1 MSSFDD
7 IWNIIGPQ
15 QNRTKCPPCRAF
27 NAYKSFINISKN
39 NIKGD
44 CVELGV
50 WKGGISA
57 LFGKLCEEE
66 GNNRMVYSFDSF
78 EGMSECC
85 NHDIAEG
92 ETEVWL
98 AKQLPVQLRNFNLND
113 FNHTCYDLM
122 KLNPEKIKPIVG
134 WVDNTLPQFAS
145 KIEKISIL
153 RIDLDWYEPTKIALE
168 YLYDK
173 LEVGGYIIC
182 DDFGYWKGARKAII
196 DFREKNNIKTP
207 IIQTPNIDGS
217 PQKDL
222 KVGTEHYWIK
232 E

>member
-1 MSSFDD
+1 
-7 IWNIIGPQ
+7 
-15 QNRTKCPPCRAF
+15 
-27 NAYKSFINISKN
+27 
-39 NIKGD
+39 
-44 CVELGV
+44 GV

-66 GNNRMVYSFDSF
+66 GNNRKVHSFDSF
-78 EGMSECC
+78 QGMSECC

-92 ETEVWL
+92 EIEIGL

-113 FNHTCYDLM
+113 FNHTCYNLM
-122 KLNPEKIKPIVG
+122 KLDRENIIPIVG
-134 WVDNTLPQFAS
+134 WVDKTLPQNAS
-145 KIEKISIL
+145 KINKISIL
-153 RIDLDWYEPTKIALE
+153 RIDLDWYEPTKLALE

-173 LEVGGYIIC
+173 VEIGGYIIC
-182 DDFGYWKGARKAII
+182 DDFGYWKGSRKAILE
-196 DFREKNNIKTP
+196 FREKNNITTP
-207 IIQTPNIDGS
+207 IIQTPNVDGS